1 MKSGRFLRVCT
12 TLWVA
17 AVALLIVPTRLPARQ
32 NSPNMQSFSD
42 PMGQL
47 RSYNVK
53 GAIDLNNPFFQSLGT
68 NGRAC
73 SSCHQPSDGWS
84 VTPSHIQ
91 ARFDATDGLDPIF
104 RTNDGS
110 NSPIAD
116 VSTEDA
122 RRDAYSMLLNK
133 GLIRVGIGLPSVRE
147 YDLVAVDDPYG
158 YASATELSLF
168 RRPLPS
174 TNLPF
179 LATVMWDGRETFAG
193 QSIHFDLSDQSN
205 VATQG
210 HAAAT
215 NALTDAVRQ
224 QIVSFELGLFTT
236 QSVDHEAGN
245 LGAQGATSGP
255 VPLSTMPFFVGI
267 NDVLSPGFNKRV
279 FTMFDAWLNLQ
290 SSDRDPFTRG
300 RAAIARGQEIF
311 NTRPIMITGVNGVN
325 DVLHVQQ
332 LPGTCTT
339 CHDTPG
345 AGDHSTALPLDL
357 GLTTEARR
365 TPDMPLYTFRNR
377 TTGETVKTTDPG
389 RALITGLWKHMS
401 LFKGPILRGL
411 SARAPYFHNGSAATL
426 DDAVDFYNTRFNL
439 GLSAQERSDLIA
451 FLHAL

>member
-1 MKSGRFLRVCT
+1 MKSGSFLRVCT

-17 AVALLIVPTRLPARQ
+17 AVALILPTRLPARQ
-32 NSPNMQSFSD
+32 NAPNMRSFSD
-42 PMGQL
+42 PAGQL
-47 RSYNVK
+47 RSYNVN
-53 GAIDLNNPFFQSLGT
+53 GAIDLGNPFFQSLGT

-73 SSCHQPSDGWS
+73 ASCHQPSDGWT

-110 NSPIAD
+110 NSPLAD
-116 VSTEDA
+116 VSTVDA
-122 RRDAYSMLLNK
+122 RRDAYGMLLTK
-133 GLIRVGIGLPSVRE
+133 GLIRVGIGLPSTRE
-147 YDLVAVDDPYG
+147 FDLVAVDDPYG
-158 YASATELSLF
+158 YASETELSLF

-174 TNLPF
+174 TNLGF

-193 QSIHFDLSDQSN
+193 QSIHFDLSDQAN
-205 VATQG
+205 GATLG

-215 NALTDAVRQ
+215 NSLTDDVRQ
-224 QIVSFELGLFTT
+224 QIVNFELGLFTT
-236 QSVDHEAGN
+236 QAVDHDAGN

-255 VPLSTMPFFVGI
+255 VPLSTMPFSIGI
-267 NDVLSPGFNKRV
+267 NDVLSPGFNPRV

-290 SSDRDPFTRG
+290 SSDTDPFTQG

-311 NTRPIMITGVNGVN
+311 NTRHIAISGVNGVN
-325 DVLHVQQ
+325 DVLGK
-332 LPGTCTT
+332 PEIDGTCTT

-345 AGDHSTALPLDL
+345 AGDHSTSLPLDL

-377 TTGETVKTTDPG
+377 ATGETISTTDPG

-426 DDAVDFYNTRFNL
+426 ADVVDFYNTRFNL
-439 GLSAQERSDLIA
+439 GLSPQERSDLIA
-451 FLHAL
+451 FLRAL